1 MQLAEDMGLTVERR
15 PIPAEE
21 LDTFEEAGA
30 CGTAA
35 VISPIQRID
44 DLEMKRSYVISKDGK
59 PGPVST
65 KLYNMLRGIQY
76 GIEPDIHGWTRVVI
90 E

>member
-1 MQLAEDMGLTVERR
+1 MVERR
-15 PIPAEE
+15 PIPVEE
-21 LDTFEEAGA
+21 LSTFEEAGA

-44 DLEMKRSYVISKDGK
+44 DLENEVSYVISKDGK

-65 KLYNMLRGIQY
+65 QLYNKLRGIQY
-76 GIEPDIHGWTRVVI
+76 GIEPDTHGWTRVVM